1 MHVST
6 KPHSALH
13 FVSDFN
19 IYYRTYYLVDIF
31 YANFASEPQ
40 QKSCDNRN
48 AGPRERLRMS
58 LFNKKRSVRALDQDS
73 LDAIKR
79 ELDSTLNIAANFDKL
94 MAKTGKLAISL
105 EGRVRGDL
113 LAFVLYLDG
122 VGRGGPTDPNEIRV
136 VNKIFDIDL
145 SHVDFELF
153 RNDVGDTHFEHAV
166 PASVLIFNE
175 MGKSVQRAQ
184 FTKSDGTVSA
194 EGQTNDLSDL
204 FVCGLINLYALIGS
218 AFISADSVIHE
229 SESADLIRYVSMI
242 NSAVFGKGAPLP
254 EGAASNALAAHV
266 RLFGKKP
273 KGL

>member
-1 MHVST
+1 
-6 KPHSALH
+6 
-13 FVSDFN
+13 
-19 IYYRTYYLVDIF
+19 
-31 YANFASEPQ
+31 
-40 QKSCDNRN
+40 
-48 AGPRERLRMS
+48 MS

-73 LDAIKR
+73 IDAIKR
-79 ELDSTLNIAANFDKL
+79 ELHSTLAIAANFDRL
-94 MAKTGKLAISL
+94 MAKTGKLTISL

-113 LAFVLYLDG
+113 LAFLLYLDG
-122 VGRGGPTDPNEIRV
+122 VGRGPTDPNEIRV

-153 RNDVGDTHFEHAV
+153 RNDVGDANFEHAV

-184 FTKSDGTVSA
+184 FTKSDGTVA
-194 EGQTNDLSDL
+194 PEGQTSDLSNL

-229 SESADLIRYVSMI
+229 NESADLIRYVSMI
-242 NSAVFGKGAPLP
+242 NDAVFGKGAPLP